1 MNEMKPDTKKT
12 ATRAVARIMQRVL
25 ITLGTFLLA
34 FYALA
39 RVHGVISTQAAILSF
54 EESTAEAG
62 NADDAIAVRQTVN
75 YSLWSPHRIQQY
87 EKSLKLYSGPALG
100 LLKIPKL
107 HIVAPVLEGTG
118 DLALNVGVGRIQG
131 TARPGELGNV
141 GLAGHRDGFFRGL
154 KDIAKGDTIEM
165 VTKSKTDV
173 YVVDAVNIVSP
184 ADVKVLGAGTTPSV
198 TLVTC
203 YPFYYSGSAPKRYIV
218 HASLR
223 GQ

>member
-1 MNEMKPDTKKT
+1 MDEIKPYTKKT
-12 ATRAVARIMQRVL
+12 ATRAAARVMQRVL

-54 EESTAEAG
+54 EESAG
-62 NADDAIAVRQTVN
+62 NADDAIAIRQAVN
-75 YSLWSPHRIQQY
+75 YSLWSPHRVQQY
-87 EKSLKLYSGPALG
+87 EKALKLYSGPALG
-100 LLKIPKL
+100 LLKIPKV
-107 HIVAPVLEGTG
+107 HIVAPVLDGTG

-131 TARPGELGNV
+131 TARPGERGNV

-154 KDIAKGDTIEM
+154 KDVAKGDTIEM

-173 YVVDAVNIVSP
+173 YVVDAVNVVNP
-184 ADVKVLGAGTTPSV
+184 ADVKVLGAGTTPSI

-223 GQ
+223 EQ